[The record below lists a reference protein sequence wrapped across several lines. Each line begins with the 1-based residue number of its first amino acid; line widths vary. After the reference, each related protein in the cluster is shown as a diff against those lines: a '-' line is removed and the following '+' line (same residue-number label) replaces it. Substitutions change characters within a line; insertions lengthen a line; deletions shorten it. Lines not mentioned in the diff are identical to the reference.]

1 MPTYDFECE
10 PCAFYIEIKQ
20 GFNDPSTHTCPIC
33 GKETLVKVFI
43 NPPAI
48 MIRGEPVTIAQ
59 LADRNTQKMGKYELK
74 DKNAKNNIHQASE
87 ITEQRKLNRR
97 INKMTQQEKV
107 RWIKDG
113 D

>member
-1 MPTYDFECE
+1 
-10 PCAFYIEIKQ
+10 
-20 GFNDPSTHTCPIC
+20 
-33 GKETLVKVFI
+33 
-43 NPPAI
+43 
-48 MIRGEPVTIAQ
+48 
-59 LADRNTQKMGKYELK
+59 MGKYELQ